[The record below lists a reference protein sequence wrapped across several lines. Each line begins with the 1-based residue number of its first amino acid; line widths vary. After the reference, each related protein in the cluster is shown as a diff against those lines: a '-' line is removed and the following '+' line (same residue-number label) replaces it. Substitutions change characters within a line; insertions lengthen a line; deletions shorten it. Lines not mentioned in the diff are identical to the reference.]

1 MAPSGH
7 TRRLKVDLSTDSE
20 ASVSSPAENFP
31 VADITSIAAGGDGV
45 GRIDGMAVFV
55 PRAAVGDE
63 LSLRIRHKRKRFA
76 QADIHSILSPSSN
89 RVTPTCIHYVK
100 DCCGGCQLQHIEY
113 GAQLTAKQ
121 NIISDAVRRIGK
133 REIELPVIEASPKE
147 WRYRTKLTL
156 EMRRMS
162 NSGRWIG
169 GLHPYD
175 APDKIFNLTDCPITN
190 EEVMVAWHEALA
202 AGDCFPNT
210 RRLRGSVRLTD
221 EGAVFTLYGSHEW
234 TEFAAKAFMEA
245 CPTIVALYWQPE
257 DADRVLVVDRRST
270 ASPDASFTQVN
281 PEVAVNLTDYIES
294 LILATGSA
302 SSSPSI
308 RTVTEGYAGNGDLA
322 VRLSAHGLSV
332 RAIELDKDAAAW
344 SKERLS
350 YPSASIQGRVEDKLG
365 SCLPSD
371 IVILNPPRGGLH
383 DNVPV
388 ILERHSSE
396 IKKFIYISCDPAT
409 FARDLSRLPS
419 FGVKSS
425 RAFDMFP
432 QTAHVETVWELVP
445 SLTI

>member
-1 MAPSGH
+1 M
-7 TRRLKVDLSTDSE
+7 STDSE
-20 ASVSSPAENFP
+20 ASTSEASLSSSAVSFP

-55 PRAAVGDE
+55 PRAAVGDQ
-63 LSLRIRHKRKRFA
+63 LSLRIGHKRKRFA
-76 QADIHSILSPSSN
+76 QAEIHTILSPSSN
-89 RVTPTCIHYVK
+89 RISPPCTHYVK
-100 DCCGGCQLQHIEY
+100 DRCGGCQLQHIEY

-133 REIELPVIEASPKE
+133 REIEMPVIEASPKE

-156 EMRRMS
+156 EMRRTS

-175 APDKIFNLTDCPITN
+175 APAEIFNLTDCPITD
-190 EEVMVAWHEALA
+190 EEVMAAWREALA
-202 AGDCFPNT
+202 AGDCLPDT
-210 RRLRGSVRLTD
+210 RRLRGSVRLTA
-221 EGAVFTLYGSHEW
+221 EGAVFTLYGSDEW
-234 TEFAAKAFMEA
+234 TEFAAKAFMDA

-257 DADRVLVVDRRST
+257 DADRVLVVDRRRT

-281 PEVAVNLTDYIES
+281 PEVAANLADYVES
-294 LILATGSA
+294 LVLATDSA
-302 SSSPSI
+302 SSSHDI

-322 VRLSAHGLSV
+322 LRLSAHGVAV

-350 YPSASIQGRVEDKLG
+350 YPSASIQGRVEDKIG

-388 ILERHSSE
+388 ILERHASK

-419 FGVKSS
+419 FGIKSS

-432 QTAHVETVWELVP
+432 QTSHVETVWELVP